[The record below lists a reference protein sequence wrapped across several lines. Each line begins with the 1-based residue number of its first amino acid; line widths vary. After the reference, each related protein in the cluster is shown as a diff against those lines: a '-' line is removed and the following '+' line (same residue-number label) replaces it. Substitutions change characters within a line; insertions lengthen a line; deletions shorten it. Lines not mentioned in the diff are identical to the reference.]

1 MIIRTQDKLT
11 LVNLDQVKEIRI
23 LNNNL
28 KCEFADG
35 TGRFVG
41 NYSTGEKAL
50 EVLGVLGTAVMTM
63 YGYCEVFQMPDDKE
77 VSITETDRDLADALN
92 TVANYKRMLFG
103 E

>member
-1 MIIRTQDKLT
+1 MFIRTQDKLT

-23 LNNNL
+23 INDNI

-50 EVLGVLGTAVMTM
+50 EVLDLIEMDYMVN
-63 YGYCEVFQMPDDKE
+63 CKICNMPQE
-77 VSITETDRDLADALN
+77 AD
-92 TVANYKRMLFG
+92 V
-103 E
+103 